1 MRLMNES
8 NELECARLKAL
19 EGSTEILS
27 MLLDLGYKNR

>member
-19 EGSTEILS
+19 KGSTEILS